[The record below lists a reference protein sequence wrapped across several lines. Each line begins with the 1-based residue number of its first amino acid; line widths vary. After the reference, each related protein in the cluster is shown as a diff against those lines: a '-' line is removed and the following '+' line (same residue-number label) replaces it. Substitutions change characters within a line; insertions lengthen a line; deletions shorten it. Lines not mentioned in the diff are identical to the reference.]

1 MATNP
6 VEAAGKDP
14 TNPDDSSLPRENP
27 IATPGKISGLGA
39 QLGSQHFSIREAIGG
54 PWGALEATLPTI
66 LVVVSIP
73 SLNPCACR

>member
-27 IATPGKISGLGA
+27 IAAPGKISGLGA
-39 QLGSQHFSIREAIGG
+39 QLDRNISQFERQSAGLGVR
-54 PWGALEATLPTI
+54 
-66 LVVVSIP
+66 
-73 SLNPCACR
+73 